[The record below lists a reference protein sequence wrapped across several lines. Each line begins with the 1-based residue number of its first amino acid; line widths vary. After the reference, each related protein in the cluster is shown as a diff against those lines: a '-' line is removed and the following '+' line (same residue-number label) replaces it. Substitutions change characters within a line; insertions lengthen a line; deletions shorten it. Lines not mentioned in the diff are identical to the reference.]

1 MATTSQGYKVNKHP
15 IAQSFFVDAING
27 IYVTKIDLYF
37 AVKDNNFPVNL
48 QLRPMDKGYPSSTE
62 IIPGTQVVVP
72 GSSVNTSADAT
83 SATTF
88 TFAEPVFLK
97 GLTDYAI
104 VLTADSKDYKVYVA
118 QTNEFLI
125 GSTER
130 RVDRQPVLG
139 SLFYSQNSTTFTAI
153 QNQDLTFR
161 LHQAKFR
168 NTSGEVILNN
178 ASLPRKLLYPNP
190 ITVSNGSPTVTVR
203 HVNHGLQVGEDINIT
218 NIDSSGVGGIS
229 YNSLTGTRTIT
240 KVDWTGYQ
248 YTADSSAD
256 SDVIGGGSNVLSTK
270 NIPYHIIYP
279 HVQTLIPK
287 NTNINTGV
295 KATTGK
301 SFAGSETAFQKSSSF
316 VSIDINKN
324 NITLVPH
331 LVANASSETSELGSG
346 VKSLDIGIQLSTN
359 DSNVT
364 PMIDLQRTSVSLIGH
379 IIDKQDSASS
389 SGFNIPISYVDE
401 TTASGASSASRHIM
415 KPVTLEQDA
424 VGLKIITSV
433 NRPSAADFLVYYR
446 TATGDEVLS
455 DKTWTY
461 IAEETNNPSDE
472 NPIIFREYRY
482 LAGGQGGNLPAFTQ
496 FQVKIVMRST
506 NAAKVPVFRDLRV
519 IALSV

>member
-1 MATTSQGYKVNKHP
+1 MATTSLGYKINKHP

-27 IYVTKIDLYF
+27 VYVTKIDLYF
-37 AVKDNNFPVNL
+37 AVKDNNFPISL
-48 QLRPMDKGYPSSTE
+48 QLRPMDNGYPSSTE

-72 GSSVNTSADAT
+72 GSSVNTSTDAT

-88 TFAEPVFLK
+88 SFPEPVFLK

-104 VLTADSKDYKVYVA
+104 VLTADSKDYKVFVA

-139 SLFYSQNSTTFTAI
+139 SLFYSQNGSTFTAI

-168 NTSGEVILNN
+168 NNVGEIILNN
-178 ASLPRKLLYPNP
+178 AALPKKLLNSNP
-190 ITVSNGSPTVTVR
+190 ITVTSGSSTVTIA
-203 HVNHGLQVGEDINIT
+203 HKNHGLQVGEDIEIT
-218 NIDSSGVGGIS
+218 GIDSAGVGGIS
-229 YNSLTGTRTIT
+229 YNSLIGTRTIT
-240 KVDWTGYQ
+240 KIDWTGYQ

-256 SDVIGGGSNVLSTK
+256 SDVIGGGNNVLSTK

-279 HVQTLIPK
+279 HVQTLVPK
-287 NTNINTGV
+287 NTNINTGI

-301 SFAGSETAFQKSSSF
+301 SFAGTETAFQKSSSF

-331 LVANASSETSELGSG
+331 MVANASSETAELGSG

-359 DSNVT
+359 DSNVS
-364 PMIDLQRTSVSLIGH
+364 PMIDLQRTSASLISH
-379 IIDKQDSASS
+379 VIDKQDSASS

-401 TTASGASSASRHIM
+401 TTSTGASSASRHIM

-424 VGLKIITSV
+424 VGLKIIISA
-433 NRPSAADFLVYYR
+433 NRPSAADFLLYYR
-446 TATGDEVLS
+446 TATGDEILS
-455 DKTWTY
+455 DKSWTY
-461 IAEETNNPSDE
+461 VPEESNNPSDE
-472 NPIIFREYRY
+472 NKFIFREYRY
-482 LAGGQGGNLPAFTQ
+482 LVGGQGGNLPAFTQ